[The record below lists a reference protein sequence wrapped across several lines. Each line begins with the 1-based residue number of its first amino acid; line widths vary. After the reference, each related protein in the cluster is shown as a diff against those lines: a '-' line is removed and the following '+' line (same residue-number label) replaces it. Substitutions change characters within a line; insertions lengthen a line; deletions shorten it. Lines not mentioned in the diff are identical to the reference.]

1 MGDNRTLE
9 VVVIQVLSRIIQ
21 TKDLS
26 IVLENGLTV
35 DYFVGYEQEFEYI
48 MDHYERY
55 NCVPDEV
62 TIRDVFPEFRTIPV
76 DEPNEYLLET
86 LVHFYRGFS
95 IYQACVKTVEYIN
108 NHPGQTDIVENLI
121 RQDLDLLP
129 ILGGAKNCGVQILGS
144 CERFDDILQKKDN
157 PRGNFIKTGFDELDS
172 EIGGWS
178 RGEEFVVLFGRTGQ
192 GKSWILLKT
201 LLAAAKCGNRI
212 GLVSPEMSASSVGYR
227 SDTISGGFSNFALKS
242 GKIADDVEE
251 LSKYDSFL
259 KEQSNSGDFFLVAS
273 LKDFNNSVTISKL
286 RNWVVQNKLDVLAID
301 GIKYIDDERRKRGD
315 NTTTMLTNISE
326 DLMTLSVELKIPVI
340 VCVQSNRGGS
350 KGTEEDGLPELENIR
365 DSDGISH
372 SATKVIAIRQRD
384 NKIEMQIKKNRDGN
398 DGQLFVYN
406 INLNYGKFEFESSTI
421 KGKVSNKRDDY
432 VGINE
437 SHGGRRKQMPS
448 GNSDSVPW
456 DDNIGTPGE
465 RALSRRRQRGSD
477 SENER
482 PSRKK
487 REF

>member
-1 MGDNRTLE
+1 M
-9 VVVIQVLSRIIQ
+9 
-21 TKDLS
+21 
-26 IVLENGLTV
+26 
-35 DYFVGYEQEFEYI
+35 
-48 MDHYERY
+48 
-55 NCVPDEV
+55 
-62 TIRDVFPEFRTIPV
+62 
-76 DEPNEYLLET
+76 
-86 LVHFYRGFS
+86 
-95 IYQACVKTVEYIN
+95 
-108 NHPGQTDIVENLI
+108 
-121 RQDLDLLP
+121 DLLP

-432 VGINE
+432 VGVNE
-437 SHGGRRKQMPS
+437 AHNARRKQLPS
-448 GNSDSVPW
+448 GNSDSPPW
-456 DDNIGTPGE
+456 EDNIGTPGE